1 MSTLSENPTESEF
14 QEYTIL
20 IVDDNP
26 ANLSV
31 LTDYLEDNGFEIM
44 AARDGK
50 TGLEMAHLAQPDII
64 LLDVMMPG
72 IDGFETCRRF
82 KASDTTKE
90 IPVIFMTALT
100 SLEDKVKGFEV
111 GGVDYITKPIQQEEV
126 LARIATHLRIRELT
140 QKLQRKTQEV
150 IALNERLTEDNFRMS
165 AELDVTRR
173 LQQMVL
179 PKEQELKQIT
189 ELDIASFM
197 EPADEVGGDYYDV
210 LQHNGSIK
218 IGIGDVTGHGLES
231 GVLMLM
237 VQTAVRT
244 LLNNNVTDPENFL
257 NVINRTVYDNMQRL
271 CSDKNLTLSLLDYR
285 AGRLRL
291 TGQHEEVLVV
301 RKGGAIER
309 IDTFDLG
316 FMIGVEADIA
326 PFISQLEISL
336 QQGDGIVL
344 YTDGITEALDN
355 KGEMFGE
362 EGLEQ
367 VLRTLP
373 ADILTKELVIELLD
387 KTRGF
392 SMGAQQSDD
401 ITLLVLSCLPTTDPS
416 MHSVKKSGTNQNE

>member
-31 LTDYLEDNGFEIM
+31 LTDYLEDNRFEIM

-50 TGLEMAHLAQPDII
+50 TGLEMAHIAQPDII

-344 YTDGITEALDN
+344 YTDGITEARNTEKKLY
-355 KGEMFGE
+355 
-362 EGLEQ
+362 GLKQLCEVISHNWHLSAYEIQ
-367 VLRTLP
+367 KAVI
-373 ADILTKELVIELLD
+373 ADVRQHIGTQKV
-387 KTRGF
+387 F
-392 SMGAQQSDD
+392 DD
-401 ITLLVLSCLPTTDPS
+401 ITLLIF
-416 MHSVKKSGTNQNE
+416 KQK